1 MATQPIFKHAN
12 EGNWLNVLGMQ
23 LKFLCTSDDT
33 QGRYSSMLNTV
44 PKGLG
49 APPHQHPWDEAF
61 YVLKGQVEFLV
72 GDKTHVLNVGDY
84 VLAPAN
90 TTHGFTGLSDEEG
103 LMIAFE
109 SPGHSHRFFEE
120 INDTVTNLPAD
131 LDKMPDIGQRH
142 HVTFIQPGESA

>member
-1 MATQPIFKHAN
+1 MATQPIIKRATD
-12 EGNWLNVLGMQ
+12 GDWLNVLGMQ

-61 YVLKGQVEFLV
+61 YVLQGEVEFMLNEQR
-72 GDKTHVLNVGDY
+72 HVLNIGDY

-90 TTHGFTGLSDEEG
+90 TPHAFTGLSDQEG
-103 LMIAFE
+103 LLIAFE
-109 SPGHSHRFFEE
+109 SPGHSHRFFQE
-120 INDTVTNLPAD
+120 ISDTVKSLPED
-131 LDKMPDIGQRH
+131 LGKMPDIGQRH
-142 HVTFIQPGESA
+142 LVTFIE